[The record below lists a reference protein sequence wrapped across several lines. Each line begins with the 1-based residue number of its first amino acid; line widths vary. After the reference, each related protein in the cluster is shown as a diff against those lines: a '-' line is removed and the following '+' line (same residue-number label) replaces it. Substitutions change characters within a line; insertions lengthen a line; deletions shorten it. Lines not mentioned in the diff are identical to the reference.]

1 MLVPK
6 FTPERALKF
15 TKLSVSP
22 LGFWP
27 ASFNATKS
35 ELIFRE
41 IRWWISFLIILSF
54 IFAEIY
60 GIRKHYQDSM
70 IVTQSICFCMGSS
83 QVLIKIVI
91 FKIQSTRFKIVT
103 LEMEDFIK
111 RMNIFERTILQRY
124 VDKCAMF
131 HLAMTFSYYTICVA
145 FILGPTILPRP
156 FPTFAEYPFK
166 VESHPI
172 HEIIYFQ
179 QAFVGIQAAVGVTI
193 DCQVAFLL
201 WYTGARFEILA
212 IKLIN
217 IVNEDELKAC
227 IKLHDDLLRY
237 GKNVVKA
244 VRFIIL
250 TSIGVSSADSITLKL
265 QFVSLMTGS
274 IFELFLCCR
283 PADNLMEMSS
293 AVGSAAYRSNWINKS
308 AKMKSSIYF
317 LIQRSQ
323 KPVTI
328 SVDGIIPPLSL
339 QYYLSEKRC
348 YNNLL
353 ATTDKHFEKSI
364 DPFRHLPFRVF
375 STKPS
380 IAIDPVV
387 QTNIKM
393 LIARL
398 NRTNMQQIVV
408 EMETVIREATPSE
421 KAVLEKYVNR
431 SATLHICLT
440 FGFYLASINML
451 IGPLFLPQPFP
462 GYSVFPFKTDTHP
475 IYEIA
480 YFAVSYPG
488 LQSSAAA
495 TVDCQVAFLLW
506 FAGARFEMLKNEIDE
521 VLNEYDL
528 KKCIIKHNH
537 ILIYAENI
545 INTVRYLIFTA
556 VIVASILIVDSFIIK
571 FQFLI
576 LDVVAVIQLYLNS
589 NPAENLIEMSTE
601 IGSAV
606 YNLNWTDKSK
616 MIWRNMYILMQRS
629 QKPVILSVGGFLPAL
644 SLSYYMSY
652 LSTCFSYF
660 TTMKA
665 MMQ

>member
-1 MLVPK
+1 MK
-6 FTPERALKF
+6 FTPEAALNF
-15 TKLSVSP
+15 TRKSVAIIIS
-22 LGFWP
+22 WP
-27 ASFNATKS
+27 PPINISKKVSILLDIYLFV
-35 ELIFRE
+35 
-41 IRWWISFLIILSF
+41 SFLL
-54 IFAEIY
+54 
-60 GIRKHYQDSM
+60 
-70 IVTQSICFCMGSS
+70 S
-83 QVLIKIVI
+83 QVLLSTLVYGMYIYDYQLDIVI
-91 FKIQSTRFKIVT
+91 RSSCVCVT
-103 LEMEDFIK
+103 
-111 RMNIFERTILQRY
+111 
-124 VDKCAMF
+124 
-131 HLAMTFSYYTICVA
+131 
-145 FILGPTILPRP
+145 
-156 FPTFAEYPFK
+156 
-166 VESHPI
+166 
-172 HEIIYFQ
+172 
-179 QAFVGIQAAVGVTI
+179 
-193 DCQVAFLL
+193 
-201 WYTGARFEILA
+201 
-212 IKLIN
+212 
-217 IVNEDELKAC
+217 
-227 IKLHDDLLRY
+227 
-237 GKNVVKA
+237 
-244 VRFIIL
+244 
-250 TSIGVSSADSITLKL
+250 
-265 QFVSLMTGS
+265 
-274 IFELFLCCR
+274 
-283 PADNLMEMSS
+283 
-293 AVGSAAYRSNWINKS
+293 
-308 AKMKSSIYF
+308 
-317 LIQRSQ
+317 
-323 KPVTI
+323 
-328 SVDGIIPPLSL
+328 
-339 QYYLSEKRC
+339 
-348 YNNLL
+348 
-353 ATTDKHFEKSI
+353 
-364 DPFRHLPFRVF
+364 
-375 STKPS
+375 
-380 IAIDPVV
+380 VV

-556 VIVASILIVDSFIIK
+556 VIVASILIVFSGFLFFFVDSFIIK